1 MSNLD
6 FTVQELTNAI
16 NVIPNMFGRTKDL
29 NIFDT
34 QGIMTTI
41 VTVEQKDG
49 VLNLLPSVPRLGDEK
64 NVNKRP
70 DRKLI
75 TFPTP
80 HIPLDDLILASDIQ
94 DVREFGTQNTAK
106 TAASAVAE
114 SLAEMRRKHSI
125 TLEFLRTGAL
135 QGKVF
140 DADGVTVLADFHVD
154 FGNTPK
160 IVDFPFDG
168 GTFKPSTAIR
178 EIVRHIELA
187 LQGEVMTEIR
197 AFVSPGWWDEFIVDP
212 EVKEAYKFFRDN
224 LGRNVGA
231 EDVRRGF
238 EFHGIVF
245 EEYLGSGSFLEKD
258 GTSTIRN
265 FVPTNEAYAFPLGTL
280 DTFRTF
286 WAPGNLIE
294 AANTLG
300 LELYAFQE
308 SRMDHKGWDIHTE
321 MNPFPIC
328 KRPNLLVRITKS

>member
-1 MSNLD
+1 MLD

-16 NVIPNMFGRTKDL
+16 NVIPNMFGRIKELDIFRTVGITTK
-29 NIFDT
+29 
-34 QGIMTTI
+34 I

-49 VLNLLPSVPRLGDEK
+49 VLNLLPSKSRTGDDT

-70 DRKLI
+70 DRKLL
-75 TFPTP
+75 TFETP
-80 HIPLDDLILASDIQ
+80 HIPLNDLILAEDIQ
-94 DVREFGTQNTAK
+94 DVREFGTQNVAM

-114 SLAEMRRKHSI
+114 SLAEMRNKHAI
-125 TLEFLRTGAL
+125 TLEFLRSGAL
-135 QGKVF
+135 QGKIF
-140 DADGVTVLADFHVD
+140 DADGVTVLGDFHTE

-160 IVDFPFDG
+160 IVDFDFTTG
-168 GTFKPSTAIR
+168 GFKPSVKVR

-187 LQGEVMTEIR
+187 LQGEVMSEIR
-197 AFVSPGWWDEFIVDP
+197 VFVSPEWWDDFIVND

-224 LGRNVGA
+224 MGRNVGA

-245 EEYLGSGSFLEKD
+245 EEYLGSGSFLEED

-265 FVPTNEAYAFPLGTL
+265 FVTADEAYAFPLGTR
-280 DTFRTF
+280 DTFWTF

-300 LELYAFQE
+300 LEMYAFQE
-308 SRMDHKGWDIHTE
+308 SRIDHKGWDLHTE